1 MNYRIYRLLY
11 FIAAFGL
18 LLHGRAAGW
27 SEEIRRIPVAEGLAS
42 HPVNGGHCLI
52 SDGVYQ
58 YLAFYDGDHQMTIAK
73 RKLGENQ
80 WEFAKLPERV
90 GWDTH
95 NTILMFLDREG
106 QIHLTGN
113 MHAASLK
120 YYRTKIPGDIQ
131 TFQAIHTWTGKYED
145 RVTYPTLL
153 KRHDGSIHL
162 MYRHGGS
169 GAGMR
174 LLIHYSEK
182 DHQWTGTGEGF
193 ISGLLTKPDCNAYPF
208 GGIVEDA
215 SGTLHIAWCWRE
227 TPDVTTNF
235 NVNYAQSLDGGYTWR
250 KWNGE
255 KLALPIQPE
264 NAEVV
269 DLIAQKQGLMNGGSL
284 AIDEN
289 GIPYIGYTRFDENG
303 FNQMYAATPQ
313 GGVWKAVQLTDW
325 KKQFWFEGRGTIP
338 QYPPIPRISLSPD
351 GTMNIRYANSTAE
364 PNEGCMILTRE
375 KLLSLKPGECPI
387 QPIAD
392 SSPIVPNIRAVN
404 DGPLPPGQ
412 THYMQQE
419 TDIPNRD
426 RKPDNPRQPTMIYL
440 AEVDKTK

>member
-1 MNYRIYRLLY
+1 MNDRLYRIFD
-11 FIAAFGL
+11 FIAFWGL
-18 LLHGRAAGW
+18 LLIGW
-27 SEEIRRIPVAEGLAS
+27 EGGWCEEIRRIPVAEGLAS

-58 YLAFYDGDHQMTIAK
+58 YLAFYNGDHQMTVAK
-73 RKLGENQ
+73 RKLDGDH

-113 MHAASLK
+113 MHVASLK
-120 YYRTKIPGDIQ
+120 YYRTKNSGDIQ
-131 TFQAIHTWTGKYED
+131 SFQAINKWTGKYED
-145 RVTYPTLL
+145 RVTYPMLL

-162 MYRHGGS
+162 MYRYGAS

-182 DHQWTGTGEGF
+182 DQQWTGTGEGF

-227 TPDVTTNF
+227 TPDVATNF
-235 NVNYAQSLDGGYTWR
+235 NINYAQSVNGGYTWQ

-264 NAEVV
+264 NAEAV

-284 AIDEN
+284 AVDEK

-303 FNQMYAATPQ
+303 FNQMYVATPQ
-313 GGVWKAVQLTDW
+313 GGVWKVVQLTNW
-325 KKQFWFEGRGTIP
+325 KKRFWFEGGGTIP
-338 QYPPIPRISLSPD
+338 EYPAIPRISLSPKN
-351 GTMNIRYANSTAE
+351 TIFVRYANSTAE
-364 PNEGCMILTRE
+364 PKEGQITLTCE
-375 KLLSLKPGECPI
+375 KLLSMKPGECQISPLT
-387 QPIAD
+387 A
-392 SSPIVPNIRAVN
+392 SSPNIPNIRAIN

-419 TDIPNRD
+419 VDIPNRD
-426 RKPDNPRQPTMIYL
+426 RKPENPRKPTMIYL
-440 AEVDKTK
+440 VIHSM